1 MPSFFCHH
9 HLFFYGFVF
18 NRKGFI
24 MIFIDMD
31 GVIAEHIK
39 DDYIGENPK
48 FLQPHYFSTCKPIS
62 KMVAF
67 VLFLQEF
74 QIPYLFLS
82 RVSPPLN
89 YREATMDKCKW
100 LCEFVPGSNVIFT
113 QDSKVKTAQHWLG
126 RNLQANDILI
136 DDFNPNLEEWENAG
150 ATAIKFLNGNNSP
163 DTWHRTASNI
173 TELIEYCNHYSSHI
187 N

>member
-1 MPSFFCHH
+1 M
-9 HLFFYGFVF
+9 
-18 NRKGFI
+18 
-24 MIFIDMD
+24 
-31 GVIAEHIK
+31 
-39 DDYIGENPK
+39 
-48 FLQPHYFSTCKPIS
+48 
-62 KMVAF
+62 
-67 VLFLQEF
+67 LFLQEF

-173 TELIEYCNHYSSHI
+173 TELIEYCNHYNSHI